1 MITTFLKQQAIAHHR
16 NQGVIICPVKDANS
30 GINLTKD
37 LLYHVVDKRT
47 ILYLSG
53 GKTPKNLY
61 TQLAQEGTLLPG
73 AVGLVDERYGKKFH
87 PNSNEKMISETE
99 LLRYLT
105 IRGIPFYP
113 LLQSEKSREETAEL
127 YDQKMRELTTI
138 FPKSIAIMGL
148 GSDGHTSGIAPNRK
162 NFTNPMFDTS
172 QKNLFVS
179 EFDDPKSAYG
189 ERVGMTFLGLTMQ
202 DLLIVLVFG
211 EDKKKALAS
220 MFESGSEQEIP
231 ARFYTR
237 PEIAQK
243 TLIITDQIF

>member
-1 MITTFLKQQAIAHHR
+1 MIITYLKQQVITHHN
-16 NQGVIICPVKDANS
+16 NQGITICPVADAAS
-30 GINLTKD
+30 GIDLTKD
-37 LLYHVVDKRT
+37 LLYHVVDKKT

-61 TQLAQEGTLLPG
+61 TQLAQEGTLMPG

-87 PNSNEKMISETE
+87 AKSNEKMINETE
-99 LLRYLT
+99 LLHYLT
-105 IRGIPFYP
+105 LRDIPFYP
-113 LLQSEKSREETAEL
+113 ILQSEKAREETAEL
-127 YDQKMRELTTI
+127 YDQKMRELTTV
-138 FPKSIAIMGL
+138 FPRSVAIMGL

-162 NFTNPMFDTS
+162 DFTNPMFDQS

-211 EDKKKALAS
+211 VDKKKALAS
-220 MFESGSEQEIP
+220 MFEDGSEQEIP
-231 ARFYTR
+231 ARFYKR
-237 PEIAQK
+237 PEIASK
-243 TLIITDQIF
+243 TIIITDIML